1 MRKMNGIIAIGIIG
15 DFDKT
20 HPSHIATNEAI
31 AHAAKGLAI
40 DVKIEWL
47 PTVSFTKGIVK
58 RAIGKFDGII
68 ASTGSPYKSMD
79 GMIKAIRAA
88 REMNLPFIGT

>member
-1 MRKMNGIIAIGIIG
+1 MKKSVAIGIIG
-15 DFDKT
+15 DFEKT

-31 AHAAKGLAI
+31 AHAANSLAI
-40 DVKIEWL
+40 EVKVKWL

-58 RAIGKFDGII
+58 RAIGKYDGII
-68 ASTGSPYKSMD
+68 ASGSPYKSMD

-88 REMNLPFIGT
+88 RETNLPFIGT

>member
-1 MRKMNGIIAIGIIG
+1 MKKSFAIGIIG

-20 HPSHIATNEAI
+20 YPSHIATNEAF
-31 AHAAKGLAI
+31 AHAAKNLAI
-40 DVKIEWL
+40 DVKVEWL

-58 RAIGKFDGII
+58 RVISKYDGII
-68 ASTGSPYKSMD
+68 ASPGSPYKSMD
-79 GMIKAIRAA
+79 GMIKAIHVA

>member
-1 MRKMNGIIAIGIIG
+1 MKKPAAIGIIG

-20 HPSHIATNEAI
+20 YLSHVATNEAI
-31 AHAAKGLAI
+31 SHAAKSLKI
-40 DVKIEWL
+40 NVKVEWV
-47 PTVSFTKGIVK
+47 PTVSFTKGMVK
-58 RAIGKFDGII
+58 RAISKYDGII
-68 ASTGSPYKSMD
+68 ASDSPYKSII

>member
-1 MRKMNGIIAIGIIG
+1 MNGIITIGIIG

-20 HPSHIATNEAI
+20 HPSHVATNEAVS
-31 AHAAKGLAI
+31 HSAKSLAI
-40 DVKIEWL
+40 DVKVEWL
-47 PTVSFTKGIVK
+47 PTVSFMKGIVK
-58 RAIGKFDGII
+58 RIISKYDGII
-68 ASTGSPYKSMD
+68 ASPGSPYKSMD